1 MSRKIVSQTADT
13 TTEYPSLNLPMA
25 IYLEEDSIINGVELI
40 AGSRD
45 PRYPADKDLEKIELI
60 TLDGRIYHS
69 VHENYT
75 ADMLKPTET
84 NDYVIEKKLDGNFTY
99 TVLNHNTGINNKFK
113 KDPSIISLLGLPK
126 FDAEKHT
133 TDLFIQQT
141 IDSANYD
148 RNVEYEKEKE
158 AKLSEDAAREDKPS
172 QAEIEAL
179 AFSLA
184 SISSGT
190 LTVETA
196 VINNN

>member
-25 IYLEEDSIINGVELI
+25 IYLEEDAVINGVELI

-45 PRYPADKDLEKIELI
+45 PRYPADKDLEKIQLI
-60 TLDGRIYHS
+60 TLGGRIYHS

-75 ADMLKPTET
+75 EDMLKPTET
-84 NDYVIEKKLDGNFTY
+84 NDYVIEKNLNGNFTY
-99 TVLNHNTGINNKFK
+99 TVLNHNTGLKTKFDQ
-113 KDPSIISLLGLPK
+113 DPTIISLLGLPK

-133 TDLFIQQT
+133 TDLYIQES
-141 IDSANYD
+141 IDSANYV
-148 RNVEYEKEKE
+148 RSVEYEKERE
-158 AKLSEDAAREDKPS
+158 AKLAEDAAREDKPS